1 MFVPS
6 PGAYTRTRM
15 LQVEKKMTAAGE
27 ALLSAEAEK
36 RAAVAREDYA
46 AATKCKLE
54 ASRQRY
60 LLCEREFE
68 SERECER
75 ERERDR

>member
-1 MFVPS
+1 
-6 PGAYTRTRM
+6 
-15 LQVEKKMTAAGE
+15 MTAAGE

-60 LLCEREFE
+60 LLCERVCE

-75 ERERDR
+75 ERECKSERECESERERDR